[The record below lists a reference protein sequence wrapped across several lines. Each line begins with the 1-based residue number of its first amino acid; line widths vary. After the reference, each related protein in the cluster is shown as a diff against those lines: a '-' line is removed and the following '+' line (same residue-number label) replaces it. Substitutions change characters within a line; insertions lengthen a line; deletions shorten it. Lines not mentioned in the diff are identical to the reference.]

1 MIIGQKEFDVW
12 NRTYVMGILN
22 TTPDSFSDGGRYCDR
37 EMALRQAEKLV
48 FDGADI
54 IDVGGESTRPGCR
67 PVGEEEELERV
78 LPVIRLIHENFD
90 IPISVDT
97 YKSGVARQAVEAGA
111 AMVNDIWGLKK
122 EKDMAGTIAELGVCC
137 CLMHN
142 RQNPVGHHFMNTA
155 LEEMN
160 ETILL
165 AKQAGIKDDR
175 IVLDPGV
182 GFGKTYEMNLEVI
195 RNLSAFKRFGYPV
208 LLGAS
213 RKSVIGLALD
223 LPVDKREEGTLVT
236 TAAAVFS
243 GCSFVRVHDVEGNRR
258 AVRMARSIMGAPEF
272 K

>member
-111 AMVNDIWGLKK
+111 AMVNDIW
-122 EKDMAGTIAELGVCC
+122 AG
-137 CLMHN
+137 
-142 RQNPVGHHFMNTA
+142 
-155 LEEMN
+155 
-160 ETILL
+160 
-165 AKQAGIKDDR
+165 
-175 IVLDPGV
+175 
-182 GFGKTYEMNLEVI
+182 
-195 RNLSAFKRFGYPV
+195 
-208 LLGAS
+208 
-213 RKSVIGLALD
+213 
-223 LPVDKREEGTLVT
+223 
-236 TAAAVFS
+236 
-243 GCSFVRVHDVEGNRR
+243 
-258 AVRMARSIMGAPEF
+258 
-272 K
+272 

>member
-97 YKSGVARQAVEAGA
+97 YK
-111 AMVNDIWGLKK
+111 
-122 EKDMAGTIAELGVCC
+122 
-137 CLMHN
+137 
-142 RQNPVGHHFMNTA
+142 
-155 LEEMN
+155 
-160 ETILL
+160 
-165 AKQAGIKDDR
+165 
-175 IVLDPGV
+175 
-182 GFGKTYEMNLEVI
+182 
-195 RNLSAFKRFGYPV
+195 LSLIHISEPTRP
-208 LLGAS
+208 
-213 RKSVIGLALD
+213 
-223 LPVDKREEGTLVT
+223 
-236 TAAAVFS
+236 
-243 GCSFVRVHDVEGNRR
+243 
-258 AVRMARSIMGAPEF
+258 
-272 K
+272 

>member
-37 EMALRQAEKLV
+37 EKALRQAEKLV
-48 FDGADI
+48 FDGVDI

-122 EKDMAGTIAELGVCC
+122 DKTWLGPLPSWVC
-137 CLMHN
+137 
-142 RQNPVGHHFMNTA
+142 
-155 LEEMN
+155 
-160 ETILL
+160 
-165 AKQAGIKDDR
+165 
-175 IVLDPGV
+175 
-182 GFGKTYEMNLEVI
+182 
-195 RNLSAFKRFGYPV
+195 
-208 LLGAS
+208 
-213 RKSVIGLALD
+213 
-223 LPVDKREEGTLVT
+223 
-236 TAAAVFS
+236 AAALCITGKALS
-243 GCSFVRVHDVEGNRR
+243 DTIS
-258 AVRMARSIMGAPEF
+258 
-272 K
+272 

>member
-37 EMALRQAEKLV
+37 EKALRQAEKLV

-78 LPVIRLIHENFD
+78 LPVIRLIHEHFD
-90 IPISVDT
+90 VPVSVDT

-111 AMVNDIWGLKK
+111 DMVNDIWGLKK
-122 EKDMAGTIAELGVCC
+122 DKDMARTIAELGVCC

-142 RQNPVGHHFMNTA
+142 RQSPVRHHFMNA
-155 LEEMN
+155 VLEEMN
-160 ETILL
+160 ETVLL

-195 RNLSAFKRFGYPV
+195 KNLSVFKRFGYPV

-223 LPVDKREEGTLVT
+223 LPVEQREEGTLVT
-236 TAAAVFS
+236 TAAAVCS
-243 GCSFVRVHDVEGNRR
+243 GCSFVRVHDVKGNKR
-258 AVRMARSIMGAPEF
+258 AVAMARAIMDAREF